1 MVNKQRDLLKVRIE
15 LNDIMPPIW
24 REILI
29 PARYS
34 FWDLHVAIQDA
45 MGWWD
50 SHLHE
55 FRIDDPGREQ
65 QRLIGIPMDEDMDGF
80 PETEPGWDIPV
91 IDHLLEPGDHLVYE
105 YDFGDSWVH
114 DITLRSVESR
124 EKGRRYPQCVAGERA
139 CPPEDC
145 GGIHGYASLL
155 QTLLDPDDSEYEALS
170 EWVPEGWGPEL
181 FRTTDVKFDNPTR
194 RWKRAFESID

>member
-1 MVNKQRDLLKVRIE
+1 MVNKQRDLLKIRIE
-15 LNDIMPPIW
+15 LHDILPPIW

-50 SHLHE
+50 CHLHE
-55 FRIDDPGREQ
+55 FHIDGPGEEQ
-65 QRLIGIPMDEDMDGF
+65 ERLIGIPMDEDMGELA
-80 PETEPGWDIPV
+80 ETEPGWDIPV
-91 IDHLLEPGDHLVYE
+91 IDHLSEPGDRMVYV
-105 YDFGDSWVH
+105 YDFGDSWTH
-114 DITLRSVESR
+114 DITLETIERRV
-124 EKGRRYPQCVAGERA
+124 KGQRYPQCLAGARA

-145 GGIHGYASLL
+145 GGVPDYASLL
-155 QTLLDPDDSEYEALS
+155 QALLDPEHSEYETLS

-181 FRTTDVKFDNPTR
+181 FKPADVKFDSPTR
-194 RWKRAFESID
+194 RWNRAFGPMG